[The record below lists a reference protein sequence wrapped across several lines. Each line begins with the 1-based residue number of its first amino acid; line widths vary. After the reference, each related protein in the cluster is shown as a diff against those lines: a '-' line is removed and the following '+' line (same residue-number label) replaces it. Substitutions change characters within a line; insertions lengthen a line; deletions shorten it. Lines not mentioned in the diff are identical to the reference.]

1 MLICCLFSQE
11 KMKIH
16 HVVVLLLL
24 LQLCQNAVLS
34 INSTSCPPPC
44 QCFSATT
51 IICSEPLMKTLP
63 VDIPSQVTAL
73 IVLASGLKRITILEH
88 LGNLTKLV
96 FLSNPVQNVSCDAF
110 KGLTSLEELE
120 ISGSPFLL
128 ALEAGTFNRL
138 NKLTKLLLNNNKI
151 KLLAPSI
158 FDSLEKLEMLQLSG
172 NMLTSLHRA
181 LFNKLYNLQ
190 ELNLSSN
197 KLSTICTSK
206 LSKLKKLELG
216 LNQIT
221 FLSLDT
227 FSGNPQLQILSLQGN
242 QITKITPGMFS
253 QLNNLEELNFRDN
266 KITVLSAGLFPSNLK
281 KLMLRGNS
289 LIQLSSSAFTGLHN
303 LTHLDLSQNLL
314 SSLPAELFQNLSSL
328 EHLDL
333 SQNMLQELAS
343 TVFSGLVQISVLDL
357 QKNNLSSL
365 EADLFKDQGMMLR
378 LRLARNRLENLPY
391 GIFEPLDF
399 ECLLQLHG
407 NPWRCDCDLMYV
419 HEWLSYYSN
428 TVEDLS
434 KVYCTNPKPLR
445 GMGLTAMNK
454 EQLVCVNRST
464 SETQSTIIQ
473 ATSTNSDRQ
482 CSLQEAN
489 GIIVVRCKLKECT
502 DIKPDVYFHQ
512 EDGRT
517 FNCTLTEP
525 WPESF
530 QCLNGTV
537 ILTI

>member
-1 MLICCLFSQE
+1 MLICCLFSQD

-16 HVVVLLLL
+16 HVVVLFLLL
-24 LQLCQNAVLS
+24 ELCQNAALS
-34 INSTSCPPPC
+34 INSTCPALC

-51 IICSEPLMKTLP
+51 IICSESLMRTLP
-63 VDIPSQVTAL
+63 GDIPSQATAL
-73 IVLASGLKRITILEH
+73 IVLASGLRKITILEH

-96 FLSNPVQNVSCDAF
+96 FLNNPVQNVSHDAF

-120 ISGSPFLL
+120 ISGSYLL
-128 ALEAGTFNRL
+128 FLEAGTFNSL
-138 NKLTKLLLNNNKI
+138 NKLTKLLLNNNNKI

-158 FDSLEKLEMLQLSG
+158 FNSLEKLETLQLSG
-172 NMLTSLHRA
+172 NSLTSLHKA
-181 LFNKLYNLQ
+181 LFNNLYNLQ
-190 ELNLSSN
+190 ELNLSFN
-197 KLSTICTSK
+197 KLSEIHTSK
-206 LSKLKKLELG
+206 LGKLKKLDLG
-216 LNQIT
+216 LNQFT
-221 FLSLDT
+221 FLPLDT

-242 QITKITPGMFS
+242 QITKITPGIFS

-266 KITVLSAGLFPSNLK
+266 KITLLSAGLFPSKLK

-289 LIQLSSSAFTGLHN
+289 LIELSSSAFAGLHN

-333 SQNMLQELAS
+333 SENVLQELAS

-365 EADLFKDQGMMLR
+365 EADLFKDQRMMSR

-399 ECLLQLHG
+399 QCLLQLYG
-407 NPWRCDCDLMYV
+407 NPWRCDCNLV
-419 HEWLSYYSN
+419 HVYEWLSSYSN
-428 TVEDLS
+428 MVEDLS

-445 GMGLTAMNK
+445 GMGLTSLDK
-454 EQLVCVNRST
+454 EQLVCVNRSI
-464 SETQSTIIQ
+464 SEAQSTQ
-473 ATSTNSDRQ
+473 VTSPNSDRQ

-489 GIIVVRCKLKECT
+489 GNIVIRCKFIKCT
-502 DIKPDVYFHQ
+502 DIKPDVQFHQ
-512 EDGRT
+512 ADGGA
-517 FNCTLTEP
+517 FNCTLIEP

-537 ILTI
+537 ILNI